1 MNSLEFI
8 DEEIKR
14 YKTVVRITSGD
25 KKSYYKKAVN
35 HLQQIKTILEA
46 WEVVKN
52 KDVDIFMFM
61 LYYDNLEEY
70 NNYVKETLE
79 GKAGYE
85 KYLLTQQEAETLK
98 KALEVN
104 E

>member
-14 YKTVVRITSGD
+14 YKAVVSITLGD
-25 KKSYYKKAVN
+25 KKSYYKKVII
-35 HLQQIKTILEA
+35 HLQQIKAELEA

-52 KDVDIFMFM
+52 KGVDMPMFM
-61 LYYDNLEEY
+61 LYYDNLEKY
-70 NNYVKETLE
+70 NNFIISSLE
-79 GKAGYE
+79 GEAYYE
-85 KYLLTQQEAETLK
+85 RRLLTQQEYETLK

-104 E
+104 K